1 MEQAR
6 RQTLDSARNGN
17 LGDLV
22 RALFEE
28 AWRARRRRRL
38 RWAGVAFSIA
48 VVGAVVFAR
57 MQGPAGTNSSQLA
70 LGGSSAPVVPVSAN
84 EHIEYLHVP
93 STGKLGSF
101 TVMLLFGSSGTRTW
115 SFSWPATKFD
125 KFDHRRTGQYT
136 KITGGGGR
144 FPVGGHQ
151 GAWYARLFGVV
162 SRPGGAKQRVLI
174 KLEGRSNG
182 TFALTP
188 LEPGVLKRDSGTYQS
203 FESG

>member
-1 MEQAR
+1 MEQTGQ
-6 RQTLDSARNGN
+6 QTLNSPRNRDF
-17 LGDLV
+17 GDLL

-70 LGGSSAPVVPVSAN
+70 LGGSSAPVVPVAAN

-93 STGKLGSF
+93 SMGKLGSF
-101 TVMLLFGSSGTRTW
+101 TVMLLYGSSGTRTW
-115 SFSWPATKFD
+115 SLSLPVT

-182 TFALTP
+182 TFVLTP

-203 FESG
+203 FETG